1 MVVDSDHLDQHRG
14 WSWRISSAD
23 ICYSVCWLWLCSL
36 LCYLSVPSLQ
46 MSRKLFNYY
55 IWHFYCRRPS
65 LHHVHLL
72 PLFGLYGKYRGLGI
86 FPSIVIDMS
95 ETNLVYLSQFLLHDG
110 WFGVNIPGIS
120 SDWSGILFVAS
131 RYGLYHSGSWNKH
144 IFHIFQDDSDTFIE
158 SLKTRFMVLNMR
170 YQNYFFLTSYEG
182 HIFPMIKTLIWK

>member
-23 ICYSVCWLWLCSL
+23 ICYSVCWLCWLCSL

-86 FPSIVIDMS
+86 FPSIVIDMT
-95 ETNLVYLSQFLLHDG
+95 ETNLVYLSQFLLHDVLRQYFRYFPVIGVKYYFSLWTLPFRILKQTHISYFPG
-110 WFGVNIPGIS
+110 WLWHFYWIPK
-120 SDWSGILFVAS
+120 
-131 RYGLYHSGSWNKH
+131 N
-144 IFHIFQDDSDTFIE
+144 
-158 SLKTRFMVLNMR
+158 
-170 YQNYFFLTSYEG
+170 
-182 HIFPMIKTLIWK
+182 